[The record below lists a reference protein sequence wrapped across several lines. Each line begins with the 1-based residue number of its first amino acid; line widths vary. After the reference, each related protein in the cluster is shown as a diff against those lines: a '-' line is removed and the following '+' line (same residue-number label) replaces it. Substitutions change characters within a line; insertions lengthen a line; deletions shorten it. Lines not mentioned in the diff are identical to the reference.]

1 MDVPIKAVVGRHS
14 SASSRP
20 VGSTAS
26 DRRTTDEWH
35 DESGRYWIG
44 YAGRVKLCFCR
55 ILKSRTV
62 MVRVGGGWMELSK
75 FVITRRSDGDVSG
88 VVLIQADF

>member
-1 MDVPIKAVVGRHS
+1 MPIHAAPGRFS

-20 VGSTAS
+20 TN
-26 DRRTTDEWH
+26 DRLRYKKQQTEDWH

-44 YAGRVKLCFCR
+44 YAGRAKLCFCR

-75 FVITRRSDGDVSG
+75 
-88 VVLIQADF
+88 